1 MVKLANH
8 FGHSLH
14 LDFSGQ
20 SWKFT
25 HQKIG
30 LYCAHIISLLLAVY
44 SCINYPL
51 QLLMERDF

>member
-8 FGHSLH
+8 FGHSLY

-30 LYCAHIISLLLAVY
+30 LYCAHIISETISYL
-44 SCINYPL
+44 SS
-51 QLLMERDF
+51 Q